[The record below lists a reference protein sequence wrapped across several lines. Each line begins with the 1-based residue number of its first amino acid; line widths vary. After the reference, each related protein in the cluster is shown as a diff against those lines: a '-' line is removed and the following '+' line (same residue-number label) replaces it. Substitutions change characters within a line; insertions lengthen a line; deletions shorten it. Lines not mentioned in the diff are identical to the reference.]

1 MYLLSHIFFKNHPV
15 PPLATKVAK
24 AAAGSLGNGKVEGW
38 ERTRS
43 I

>member
-1 MYLLSHIFFKNHPV
+1 MQPIPH
-15 PPLATKVAK
+15 LASKVAK
-24 AAAGSLGNGKVEGW
+24 AAAGCPENGKVEGW